1 MKNDTLGK
9 LSSIHVAL
17 CDQSQ
22 DGPKDPKAK
31 EVAAMICV

>member
-17 CDQSQ
+17 CDQSP
-22 DGPKDPKAK
+22 DGPKDRDAMK
-31 EVAAMICV
+31 VAAMISV